1 MLDIKK
7 YCEYLN
13 NSLYIPIYLYH
24 NQNLTACYPVQEKD
38 THPPS
43 RYLEDLF
50 KADKKIS
57 YTMTLNYSYY
67 GCIKIKNSNSCIV
80 IGPINDFPYNKETL
94 LAMSREYTVAGF
106 NPETFDSFFHNIP
119 TQNLEA
125 FISTL
130 LFINYSVNHI
140 PLTKKDMAHYE
151 DSLFAT
157 SINQQYTKNA
167 YTTKE
172 ESTLNNNYAIESEL
186 LRYIETGNMKGL
198 FSFTER
204 AKNTKVGIIANDN
217 LRQLKNTF
225 VTAVAIISRAA
236 MRGGLDP
243 SIAYPLSDMYLQQM
257 ERLTDPDVIQNLM
270 FQLQHD
276 YTNRVANSIAPT
288 TADNILYQV
297 IQYVR
302 ANTNKEITVTDIAK
316 HVGFSRPYLSRK
328 VKKEL
333 GFNLSD
339 FIKRCKLEDAKDLL
353 AFSDKSI
360 SQISTYL
367 CFSSQSHFQKAF
379 KDKYGITP
387 QTFRKSVLLK

>member
-1 MLDIKK
+1 MIDIKT

-13 NSLYIPIYLYH
+13 SCLYIPIYLYH
-24 NQNLTACYPVQEKD
+24 NHKLIACYPTQEKE
-38 THPPS
+38 TYPPS
-43 RYLEDLF
+43 RYLEELF
-50 KADKKIS
+50 KSDNIIA
-57 YTMTLNYSYY
+57 YTMTQYYSYY
-67 GCIKIKNSNSCIV
+67 GCIKLKNGNSSI
-80 IGPINDFPYNKETL
+80 ILGPINDFPYNKETL
-94 LAMSREYTVAGF
+94 LAMSKEYDVADY
-106 NPETFDSFFHNIP
+106 NPETFSSFFHNIP

-130 LFINYSVNHI
+130 LFINYSVNHT
-140 PLTKKDMAHYE
+140 PLTKKDMAHYK
-151 DSLFAT
+151 DSLFVA
-157 SINQQYTKNA
+157 SINQQLTEKS

-172 ESTLNNNYAIESEL
+172 DSELNNNYAIESEL

-198 FSFTER
+198 LSFTER

-217 LRQLKNTF
+217 LRQLKNMF
-225 VTAVAIISRAA
+225 VTAVALISRAA

-243 SIAYPLSDMYLQQM
+243 SASYHLSDMYLQQM
-257 ERLTDPDVIQNLM
+257 ERLSDPDLIMNLM
-270 FQLQHD
+270 AQLQHD

-302 ANTNKEITVTDIAK
+302 ANTNKEITVTDIAD
-316 HVGFSRPYLSRK
+316 HIGFSRPYLSRK

-339 FIKRCKLEDAKDLL
+339 FIMRCKLEDAKDLL
-353 AFSDKSI
+353 AFSNKSI
-360 SQISTYL
+360 SQISSYL

-387 QTFRKSVLLK
+387 LSYRKSLLIK